1 MNWLPHSP
9 SFEEIS
15 NTLQIFWHGIADEK
29 RKNIWMQV
37 TFLIGMAWHSQNLIQ
52 QIQSVV
58 MSEGVQNSDF
68 DAFIDNY
75 MQSDLGTQL
84 QIQSEVTQYLIS
96 RNQ

>member
-1 MNWLPHSP
+1 
-9 SFEEIS
+9 
-15 NTLQIFWHGIADEK
+15 
-29 RKNIWMQV
+29 
-37 TFLIGMAWHSQNLIQ
+37 
-52 QIQSVV
+52 